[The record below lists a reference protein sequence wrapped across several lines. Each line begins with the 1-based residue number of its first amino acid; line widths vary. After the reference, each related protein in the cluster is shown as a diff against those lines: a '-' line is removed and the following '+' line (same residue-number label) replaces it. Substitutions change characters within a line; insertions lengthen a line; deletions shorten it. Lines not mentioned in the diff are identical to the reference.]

1 MILVS
6 EKIGEKQNN
15 NYLKY
20 KMENLQLTQEEKIDY
35 IFKTLQKQ
43 EKRETRKLIWKTLF
57 RIFIVIYLIYFYMFW
72 FSKILDMINKQIKEN
87 FKVEVDSKEILN
99 NFKDKVI
106 SNY

>member
-1 MILVS
+1 
-6 EKIGEKQNN
+6 
-15 NYLKY
+15 
-20 KMENLQLTQEEKIDY
+20 MENLQLTQEEKIDY

-43 EKRETRKLIWKTLF
+43 EKRETRKLIGKTLF
-57 RIFIVIYLIYFYMFW
+57 RIFIVIYLIYFYMFG